1 MTTKL
6 TPGRALCVPAV
17 LCVVLA
23 LDGQS
28 VEAAAQGPSALVP
41 GAALKAGS
49 TLTYGS
55 GGREQ
60 PPWTIDS
67 VHRDVSLGGR
77 NGCTRIFLRMRPDQ
91 TSAPLRVACRAGDT
105 LFAWSATA
113 ATWRAE
119 RPLGAGMT
127 LRVPQPSGATLDYTT
142 AQSGDTTISGHRIG
156 FVQTTI
162 ITHDPQGRPIRRL
175 TERYA
180 LALATALGGVFEV
193 PDSSNA
199 GGWRESQRFELVR
212 ISIP

>member
-6 TPGRALCVPAV
+6 TAGQALCVPTV
-17 LCVVLA
+17 LWVVLA
-23 LDGQS
+23 LDGWS
-28 VEAAAQGPSALVP
+28 VEGAAQGSSALVP

-67 VHRDVSLGGR
+67 VHRDLSLGGR

-91 TSAPLRVACRAGDT
+91 TSAPPRVACRG
-105 LFAWSATA
+105 
-113 ATWRAE
+113 
-119 RPLGAGMT
+119 
-127 LRVPQPSGATLDYTT
+127 
-142 AQSGDTTISGHRIG
+142 
-156 FVQTTI
+156 
-162 ITHDPQGRPIRRL
+162 
-175 TERYA
+175 
-180 LALATALGGVFEV
+180 EV

-199 GGWRESQRFELVR
+199 GGWRDSQRFELVR